1 MDFRCG
7 TFPSS
12 STSLRR
18 GTDMSCVP
26 HLPAVEVP
34 ETIGRRLP
42 TVPDRFQQAPSTR
55 KNGSMVHPKNIPWIF
70 KQTLPGIFHKLLAIL
85 TFEFWNL
92 SLSFGISLNET
103 NKGCWDYT
111 KNNPHDFPWRS
122 YFSVLASSSSP
133 LELLEQC
140 CAKARVRWQCQ
151 DIPPR
156 GNLSQIRKN
165 HSLRWRLP
173 KMVVQNNNHGFSY

>member
-1 MDFRCG
+1 MDFRW
-7 TFPSS
+7 TFPKHLQPPCAAARICRVSRICQLS
-12 STSLRR
+12 KFPKQLGEGCQLSLA
-18 GTDMSCVP
+18 GT
-26 HLPAVEVP
+26 
-34 ETIGRRLP
+34 
-42 TVPDRFQQAPSTR
+42 PSTR

-70 KQTLPGIFHKLLAIL
+70 KQTLPGIFHKLFAIL

-111 KNNPHDFPWRS
+111 KNNPRDFPWRS

-156 GNLSQIRKN
+156 GNLSQIRKH
-165 HSLRWRLP
+165 HSLRWLA
-173 KMVVQNNNHGFSY
+173 VS